1 VIRAHIDGGNT
12 MATNADQQTKDRFR
26 ARLSRFQENVSQALS
41 QAQMRVN
48 EQDCTN
54 EELAGY
60 EEQIGGWENQIK
72 QGLTKKQGQGQY
84 SR

>member
-1 VIRAHIDGGNT
+1 

-72 QGLTKKQGQGQY
+72 QGLTKKQGGGQGQY

>member
-1 VIRAHIDGGNT
+1 
-12 MATNADQQTKDRFR
+12 MATNADQATKDRFR
-26 ARLSRFQENVSQALS
+26 AKLNRFQDTVSQAVS

-60 EEQIGGWENQIK
+60 EEQIGGWENQIM
-72 QGLTKKQGQGQY
+72 QGLTKKQGGGQGGQY
-84 SR
+84 R

>member
-1 VIRAHIDGGNT
+1 

-54 EELAGY
+54 EELAVY

-72 QGLTKKQGQGQY
+72 QGLTKKQGGGQGQY